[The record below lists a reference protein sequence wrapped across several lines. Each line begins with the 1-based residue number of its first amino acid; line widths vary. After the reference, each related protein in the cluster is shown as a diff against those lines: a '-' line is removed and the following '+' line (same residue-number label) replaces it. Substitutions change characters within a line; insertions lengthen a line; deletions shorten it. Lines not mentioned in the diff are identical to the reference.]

1 MLDPKTEALL
11 LDIHKALYALHLN
24 YDEVAKRI
32 GTTKKGFRRKLRGEE
47 PFTDNELSRLK
58 SVLYFRRMKNER
70 DTFSR

>member
-1 MLDPKTEALL
+1 MPDPKIEALL

-47 PFTDNELSRLK
+47 SFTDNELSRLK
-58 SVLYFRRMKNER
+58 SVLYFRRMKV
-70 DTFSR
+70 